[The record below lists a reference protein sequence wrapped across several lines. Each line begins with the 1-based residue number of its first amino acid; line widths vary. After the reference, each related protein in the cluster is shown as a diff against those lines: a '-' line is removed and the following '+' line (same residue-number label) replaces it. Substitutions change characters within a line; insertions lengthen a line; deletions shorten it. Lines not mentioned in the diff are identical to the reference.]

1 MKLPGAK
8 ILWPMKAVTLL
19 LMGAQD
25 FFKGSKSSSEYL
37 EASKSHVPPNSRT
50 AILYVRQMQHMPQ
63 KALLQMVLGPLVMA
77 AAKWKYAKLCPEA
90 CHLELDRR
98 WRFMHYFDALVT

>member
-1 MKLPGAK
+1 MNLPGPK
-8 ILWPMKAVTLL
+8 IVWPVKAVTIM

-37 EASKSHVPPNSRT
+37 TASQSHVPPNSRT

-63 KALLQMVLGPLVMA
+63 KALLQMVLRPLVMA
-77 AAKWKYAKLCPEA
+77 AAKWKYSKLCPEDG
-90 CHLELDRR
+90 HIRSRPEDRGK
-98 WRFMHYFDALVT
+98 WHTLL